1 MKSRRKK
8 IIVPMIGIG
17 AILLIWY
24 GVCRAELFSA
34 YVLPPPYRVFRSFY
48 KMAVNGELEGYLHQL
63 SQGHKGILHCF
74 CAGLWPGDDTVSAA
88 GDREIL

>member
-34 YVLPPPYRVFRSFY
+34 YVLPPPY
-48 KMAVNGELEGYLHQL
+48 L
-63 SQGHKGILHCF
+63 SLIHI
-74 CAGLWPGDDTVSAA
+74 
-88 GDREIL
+88 